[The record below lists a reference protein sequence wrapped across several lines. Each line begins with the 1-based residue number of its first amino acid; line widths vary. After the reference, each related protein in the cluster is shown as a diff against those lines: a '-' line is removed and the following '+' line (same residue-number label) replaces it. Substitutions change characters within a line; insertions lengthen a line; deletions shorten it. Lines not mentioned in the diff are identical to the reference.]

1 MNLPF
6 LKLSGDDAR
15 FVIRDRLVGRLG
27 EWVPKHLHH
36 VVGFL
41 IDVTAQNKGLV
52 FLWLAANVG
61 AGLLEGVSL
70 GILYLAVGL
79 LIGDVAEGA
88 QDKVG
93 MLGDVLDWLSGFM
106 APGSLFIA
114 LIVLVAVAQVFQSL
128 LSFAGFAI
136 SGGIRMRVRQ
146 GIMRSMMRQIVAVS
160 FAEISRY
167 RSGELWTHMTNAKG
181 LEKMIGEM
189 NSLVYGV
196 IMALSY
202 CTIMIALSWEMVL
215 AAVVIVGGLSLGIR
229 GVMRK
234 IKQTAANLLKAIQSL
249 NNSTA
254 DYLSGVRLIRSF
266 GVEMESE
273 NVIGNKIDRSSELT
287 LRGTVLRAMISPL
300 VDVVTYV
307 TLAAAL
313 LTIFLVLGEGFQAIL
328 PTILIFIIVLAR
340 LMPRLG
346 LLNSLRA
353 SLHDLWP
360 IVDHTVEFLRT
371 DNKDMALVGGK
382 PFNELKEGIR
392 FENVSLN
399 YIAGERAAVSNLS
412 FTLKPGESLALVG
425 ESGAG
430 KSSVVD
436 LLLGLYEPTGGEIL
450 IDGAPLKDIDQREWR
465 QRLGVVGQDT
475 FLFAASVHDN
485 IAFSK
490 PDATDGEIIDA
501 ARVAHADEFISQLD
515 KGYDTVLG
523 DRGFRLSGG
532 QRQRLALARAI
543 LRGPE
548 ILILDEATSDLD
560 SQSEKY
566 IQEALEQFGKEKT
579 VISIAHRLSTVMK
592 ADRILVLDHGCLV
605 EEGRHE
611 GLVNSG
617 GIYARLWKLHSGHDE
632 GKTENA
638 APPNN

>member
-1 MNLPF
+1 M
-6 LKLSGDDAR
+6 
-15 FVIRDRLVGRLG
+15 
-27 EWVPKHLHH
+27 PKHLHH
-36 VVGFL
+36 AVGFL

-52 FLWLAANVG
+52 FLWLVANVG

-88 QDKVG
+88 QEKAG

-106 APGSLFIA
+106 EPGSLFIA
-114 LIVLVAVAQVFQSL
+114 LIVLVAVAQVFQSV
-128 LSFAGFAI
+128 LSFTGFAI
-136 SGGIRMRVRQ
+136 SGGIRMRVRR
-146 GIMRSMMRQIVAVS
+146 GVMRSMMRQIVAVS
-160 FAEISRY
+160 FAEISKY
-167 RSGELWTHMTNAKG
+167 RSGELWTHMANAKG

>member
-412 FTLKPGESLALVG
+412 FTLKPGESWAWLANRGPVNRRW
-425 ESGAG
+425 
-430 KSSVVD
+430 
-436 LLLGLYEPTGGEIL
+436 L
-450 IDGAPLKDIDQREWR
+450 IS
-465 QRLGVVGQDT
+465 
-475 FLFAASVHDN
+475 FS
-485 IAFSK
+485 AFTS
-490 PDATDGEIIDA
+490 
-501 ARVAHADEFISQLD
+501 
-515 KGYDTVLG
+515 
-523 DRGFRLSGG
+523 
-532 QRQRLALARAI
+532 RLAAK
-543 LRGPE
+543 
-548 ILILDEATSDLD
+548 S
-560 SQSEKY
+560 
-566 IQEALEQFGKEKT
+566 
-579 VISIAHRLSTVMK
+579 
-592 ADRILVLDHGCLV
+592 
-605 EEGRHE
+605 
-611 GLVNSG
+611 
-617 GIYARLWKLHSGHDE
+617 
-632 GKTENA
+632 
-638 APPNN
+638 

>member
-1 MNLPF
+1 
-6 LKLSGDDAR
+6 
-15 FVIRDRLVGRLG
+15 
-27 EWVPKHLHH
+27 
-36 VVGFL
+36 
-41 IDVTAQNKGLV
+41 
-52 FLWLAANVG
+52 
-61 AGLLEGVSL
+61 
-70 GILYLAVGL
+70 
-79 LIGDVAEGA
+79 
-88 QDKVG
+88 
-93 MLGDVLDWLSGFM
+93 
-106 APGSLFIA
+106 
-114 LIVLVAVAQVFQSL
+114 
-128 LSFAGFAI
+128 
-136 SGGIRMRVRQ
+136 
-146 GIMRSMMRQIVAVS
+146 
-160 FAEISRY
+160 
-167 RSGELWTHMTNAKG
+167 HMTNAKG